1 MTAPYTRAEGA
12 RDRLDEQITAAA
24 ANVQWLLDEL
34 LTDAAELRRLTASGA
49 RLGPQAGKL
58 ADRIQGVVRGAE
70 RHDVLTSAVRTV
82 YGKAV
87 HEEAATVVLP
97 TVEPPSSGQTEPFRG
112 DRVIR
117 LTHEQLQDKL
127 RKPNNDAPSTEGTGK

>member
-1 MTAPYTRAEGA
+1 MTAPYARAEGA

-24 ANVQWLLDEL
+24 ANVQWLVEEL
-34 LTDAAELRRLTASGA
+34 VTDAAELRRLAAAGA
-49 RLGPQAGKL
+49 RLGAQAGKL

-87 HEEAATVVLP
+87 YEEAATVVLP
-97 TVEPPSSGQTEPFRG
+97 TVEPPSAGQTEPFRG
-112 DRVIR
+112 DHVIR
-117 LTHEQLQDKL
+117 LTREQLQDKL
-127 RKPNNDAPSTEGTGK
+127 RVLNNDAPGMEGTAK